1 MTFPGNCGSQY
12 TYYGG
17 KQQAQRDVQ
26 SVNITQADQEKA
38 MKISQQL
45 VGDFNQALDLN
56 YNLNVDTGAYKSG
69 ETLSYSQFAKLV
81 EDTANLKFPG
91 GVKVTKT
98 YHPNS
103 TKNYTA
109 GSTTVNVKSDGSSSV
124 SGINSTLTYQ
134 MLKGYIGKD
143 DKYYKVNLYNS
154 DKQGLDSDA
163 KYLNWKDLALESI
176 SSWALAGYT
185 YDNISQANSDDSLLK

>member
-56 YNLNVDTGAYKSG
+56 Y
-69 ETLSYSQFAKLV
+69 
-81 EDTANLKFPG
+81 
-91 GVKVTKT
+91 
-98 YHPNS
+98 
-103 TKNYTA
+103 
-109 GSTTVNVKSDGSSSV
+109 
-124 SGINSTLTYQ
+124 I
-134 MLKGYIGKD
+134 
-143 DKYYKVNLYNS
+143 
-154 DKQGLDSDA
+154 
-163 KYLNWKDLALESI
+163 
-176 SSWALAGYT
+176 
-185 YDNISQANSDDSLLK
+185 